1 MLFLC
6 VAVLAFISFSIRSF
20 GYGFFTLVM
29 TPLFMVLL
37 DLANPGDWKVSLF
50 RILDTLAGG
59 VLALIGG
66 YTLFPI
72 WERERLPLQ
81 LARTLLA
88 IREYFDKAT
97 ASLLR
102 EEHSASGNRTIK
114 TSSRSGGCQRHDC
127 FPEAF
132 ERTGTCSRR
141 RRTYTQRGQL
151 CSESFLAIGA
161 IDEHFHE
168 FPAGGEWK
176 EIGGFANAVSDELN
190 NLAHV
195 LQSNAALKEF
205 PDLDH
210 YVDELGEEV
219 ERLSE
224 ARFGEFSADGKR
236 EVTSTLLALREHSVV
251 HVQIKRIASHLRILQ
266 NSVARLK
273 GLPAEVEAG

>member
-1 MLFLC
+1 
-6 VAVLAFISFSIRSF
+6 
-20 GYGFFTLVM
+20 
-29 TPLFMVLL
+29 MVLL
-37 DLANPGDWKVSLF
+37 DLANPGDWKVSLS

-66 YTLFPI
+66 YTLFPV

-97 ASLLR
+97 EAYLGKSILPREIERSKRLAALEVANATTASQRLLSEPAHVR
-102 EEHSASGNRTIK
+102 GDVEPTLSAVNYA
-114 TSSRSGGCQRHDC
+114 RHL
-127 FPEAF
+127 
-132 ERTGTCSRR
+132 
-141 RRTYTQRGQL
+141 Y
-151 CSESFLAIGA
+151 LAVGA

-176 EIGGFANAVSDELN
+176 EISGFADAVSGVLN

-195 LQSNAALKEF
+195 LQSGAALAEF

-210 YVDELGEEV
+210 YVDQLGEHV
-219 ERLSE
+219 DRLSE
-224 ARFGEFSADGKR
+224 ARFEEFSVDRKR
-236 EVTSTLLALREHSVV
+236 EVTSTLLALREQSVV

-266 NSVARLK
+266 NGVARLK
-273 GLPAEVEAG
+273 RLPSQAGAR